1 MKILIK
7 TKKDKIRK
15 FRIKGSI
22 AEVLSMICAIVLYIE
37 ETRGISRM
45 KILSLM
51 TDAMNDA
58 TR

>member
-7 TKKDKIRK
+7 AKKDKIRK
-15 FRIKGSI
+15 FRIKGSA
-22 AEVLSMICAIVLYIE
+22 AEVLAMVGAIILYIE
-37 ETRGISRM
+37 KTRGISRM

-58 TR
+58 ER

>member
-15 FRIKGSI
+15 FRIKGSN
-22 AEVLSMICAIVLYIE
+22 AEVLAMVCAIIQYIE
-37 ETRGISRM
+37 KKQGIPRTVIMSF
-45 KILSLM
+45 M

-58 TR
+58 

>member
-15 FRIKGSI
+15 FRIKGDV
-22 AEVLSMICAIVLYIE
+22 AEVLAMVGTIILHIE
-37 ETRGISRM
+37 KTQGISRM

-58 TR
+58 

>member
-15 FRIKGSI
+15 FRIKGDV
-22 AEVLSMICAIVLYIE
+22 AEVLAMVGAIILHIE
-37 ETRGISRM
+37 KTQGISRM

-58 TR
+58 